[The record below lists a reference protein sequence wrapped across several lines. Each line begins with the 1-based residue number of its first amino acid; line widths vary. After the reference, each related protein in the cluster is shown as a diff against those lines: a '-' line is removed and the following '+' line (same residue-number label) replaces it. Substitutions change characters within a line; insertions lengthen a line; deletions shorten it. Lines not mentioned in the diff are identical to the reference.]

1 MGKLFSRLFLDH
13 PGQVGEGYFEHA
25 GHSASYGWR
34 LMKAALCAFA
44 HALVPA
50 AHQTTASDCVKDMAK
65 ELGGRALTAREERM
79 RRAGAYDPVI

>member
-1 MGKLFSRLFLDH
+1 MPNLIWKLFLDH
-13 PGQVGEGYFEHA
+13 PSQVDESYAEHA
-25 GHSASYGWR
+25 GHSSAYGWR
-34 LMKAALCAFA
+34 LFKASMCAFA

-50 AHQTTASDCVKDMAK
+50 VHKSTASECVKDMAK